1 MRLPLKLKR
10 SFLLF
15 LCTLFASA
23 FSSAEPQ
30 DNISEMNVDKATRE
44 VDRKVIPDNFQW
56 VVRKKS
62 DIRKENG
69 ELIEDPFGTSS
80 PSLNETAD
88 DLPPCTPRSLT
99 ASHKR

>member
-15 LCTLFASA
+15 LCALFVSA

-30 DNISEMNVDKATRE
+30 DNISEINVDKATRE

-56 VVRKKS
+56 VVRKKAE
-62 DIRKENG
+62 IRKEDG
-69 ELIEDPFGTSS
+69 ELIENPFETSS
-80 PSLNETAD
+80 PSLDETAD
-88 DLPPCTPRSLT
+88 NLPPCAPRSLT
-99 ASHKR
+99 ASRKR